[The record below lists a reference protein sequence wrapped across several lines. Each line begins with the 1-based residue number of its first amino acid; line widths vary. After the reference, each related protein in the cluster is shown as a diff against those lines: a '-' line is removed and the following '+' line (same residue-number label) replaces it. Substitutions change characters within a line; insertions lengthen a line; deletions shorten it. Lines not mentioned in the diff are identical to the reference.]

1 MSGGG
6 DSESR
11 VVERVRERIYR
22 ECDPGQLLADDGL
35 AGGRIELLARSFLA
49 EERRVLPASTADRIV
64 REVVAATTGL
74 GPLEP
79 LLADP
84 TVSEVM
90 VNGPRVVYVERSGC
104 LERVDVSFVDDE
116 HVRQVIDRI
125 LAPTGRRVDAL
136 SPMVDARLPDGSR
149 VNAIVPPLAV
159 DGPAL
164 TIRRFLRVARS
175 LDDLAK
181 LGMIDAAERTTIA
194 RLVTRGAN
202 VVVAGPTSSGKTTLL
217 AAALAL
223 CEPQDRIVVIED
235 AAELPIDNPHRVR
248 LEARPATFEAA
259 GEVRVR
265 DLLRNALRMRPDRIV
280 VGEVRGGEAFDLVQA
295 LSTGHRGC
303 WSTVHANGVEDALLR
318 IEAMALCADV
328 AVPQHVLRMQIARA
342 VDAVVFVDRNR
353 SGLRRVERIAQI
365 RPTADGW
372 HVRPESGWEP
382 ESEPGPESDV

>member
-1 MSGGG
+1 MPTGTEG
-6 DSESR
+6 ESHL
-11 VVERVRERIYR
+11 VERVRERIYR
-22 ECDPGQLLADDGL
+22 ECDAGQLLADD
-35 AGGRIELLARSFLA
+35 AAADGRIELLARGFLA
-49 EERRVLPASTADRIV
+49 EERRVLPAGIADRIV
-64 REVVAATTGL
+64 QQVVAATTGL

-84 TVSEVM
+84 GVSEVM
-90 VNGPRVVYVERSGC
+90 VNGADTVFVERDG
-104 LERVDVSFVDDE
+104 RVEVANVRFADDE
-116 HVRQVIDRI
+116 HLRQVIDRI
-125 LAPTGRRVDAL
+125 LAPIGRRVDAL

-149 VNAIVPPLAV
+149 VNAILPPLAV

-164 TIRRFLRVARS
+164 TIRRFLRVARTI
-175 LDDLAK
+175 DDLAR
-181 LGMIDAAERTTIA
+181 LGTVSPEA
-194 RLVTRGAN
+194 RAIIEHHVSSGSN

-217 AAALAL
+217 AASLAL
-223 CEPQDRIVVIED
+223 CDERDRIIVIED

-328 AVPQHVLRMQIARA
+328 AMPQQVLRMQIARA
-342 VDAVVFVDRNR
+342 VDAVIFVDRDR
-353 SGLRRVERIAQI
+353 AGARRVHSIATVD
-365 RPTADGW
+365 P
-372 HVRPESGWEP
+372 SGGDWRLT
-382 ESEPGPESDV
+382 SEYGA